1 VSRDDCGDGS
11 AAHLNRKGHHLGN
24 DGPTLSIRNDCAVI
38 FRVFDGVF
46 FLKSN
51 RSTRA
56 TMNHIRN
63 TLEVSIMPLIFGRL
77 QRLLDLSTA
86 IHDPYGLFDRQ
97 EWCRLPP

>member
-1 VSRDDCGDGS
+1 MIVGDGS

-24 DGPTLSIRNDCAVI
+24 DGHALDQERLRGHFSSIRW
-38 FRVFDGVF
+38 GF

-77 QRLLDLSTA
+77 QRLLDLSTV